1 MKSVLKRLW
10 RRPRNNIMTRESVK
24 RAIEYDLNQKKR
36 LEERKE
42 YYERF
47 DRQIDE
53 KKYPSREQARN
64 VTVRR
69 KKK

>member
-1 MKSVLKRLW
+1 M
-10 RRPRNNIMTRESVK
+10 
-24 RAIEYDLNQKKR
+24 
-36 LEERKE
+36 EERKE

>member
-10 RRPRNNIMTRESVK
+10 QRPRNKIMTRESMK

>member
-24 RAIEYDLNQKKR
+24 RALEYDLNQKKR

-42 YYERF
+42 FYERF
-47 DRQIDE
+47 DREIDE
-53 KKYPSREQARN
+53 KKYPSKEQAKN